1 MTRRLAH
8 TVLLLLVACTTF
20 ATQAAI
26 TCSITSPGFAAAYD
40 PTAVNTN
47 ITQTYF
53 TVTCTRGATTDP
65 GSVNYSVKVDNGLN
79 PAGQRNRAS
88 FGANRVSYDFYK
100 DAACGTTW
108 KGNSA
113 ITGTITF
120 TGTGTFTSQGN
131 YWSCVPASQTGLAAG
146 TYTDS
151 VAMTMTYGAPQSTAS
166 TSAGVTITTPPT
178 CSMTTAPGNV
188 VFNYTSLGGIT
199 NASTTYGVTCTLAL
213 PYTMALDATSGTI
226 LGLNYTLALSA
237 SSGTGSGAQ
246 QTFSINGSMAGGQAG
261 TCGTAACSGTQ
272 GRTITITY

>member
-1 MTRRLAH
+1 MTLRLARIFLP
-8 TVLLLLVACTTF
+8 LLATCAAF
-20 ATQAAI
+20 ATHAAI
-26 TCSITSPGFAAAYD
+26 TCSISSPGFAAAYD
-40 PTAVNTN
+40 PAAVNTN

-79 PAGQRNRAS
+79 PVGQRNRAS
-88 FGANRVSYDFYK
+88 FGANRVNYDFYK

-120 TGTGTFTSQGN
+120 PGTGTFTSQGD
-131 YWSCVPASQTGLAAG
+131 YWGCAPAAQTGLAAG

-151 VAMTMTYGAPQSTAS
+151 VTMTMTYGAPQSTAS
-166 TSAGVTITTPPT
+166 TAASVIISTPPT
-178 CSMTTAPGNV
+178 CSMTSAPGNV
-188 VFNYTSLGGIT
+188 VFNYVSLGGAV

-226 LGLNYTLALSA
+226 VGLNYTLALGTPA
-237 SSGTGSGAQ
+237 STGTGAQ
-246 QTFSINGSMAGGQAG
+246 QTFSINGTIAAGQAG
-261 TCGTAACSGTQ
+261 TCGTATCSGTQ
-272 GRTITITY
+272 PRTITITY